1 MDLAQLTARL
11 DEQAWLAPEQRG
23 SLSMAIQQAVRDLVL
38 AEDDVALIGLAHL
51 VTKIP
56 TLGHRMGSPE
66 VERNVLGSMILDAKR
81 CREGFRLLEVDD
93 FVKPFHRSVYEAL
106 LDLAAEGSP
115 PSDVILLV
123 DQLGQEARNSRQRAE
138 GYETA
143 ADESES
149 LQAAVAE
156 IVESVPVASH
166 LHSYAYSLRR
176 SRLRREQIAATIYLS
191 RAAVQLS
198 DVAGWLRMVK
208 EECERLAGLVRS
220 FRKDFPEAKT

>member
-38 AEDDVALIGLAHL
+38 AEDDMALIGLAHL

-66 VERNVLGSMILDAKR
+66 VERNVLGSMILDVQR
-81 CREGFRLLEVDD
+81 CREGFRLLDAED
-93 FVKPFHRSVYEAL
+93 FVKPFHRAVYEAL
-106 LDLAAEGSP
+106 LDLSADGSP
-115 PSDVILLV
+115 PSDPILLI
-123 DQLGQEARNSRQRAE
+123 DALKRRGDEDDE
-138 GYETA
+138 GN
-143 ADESES
+143 

-156 IVESVPVASH
+156 IVESVPIAAH